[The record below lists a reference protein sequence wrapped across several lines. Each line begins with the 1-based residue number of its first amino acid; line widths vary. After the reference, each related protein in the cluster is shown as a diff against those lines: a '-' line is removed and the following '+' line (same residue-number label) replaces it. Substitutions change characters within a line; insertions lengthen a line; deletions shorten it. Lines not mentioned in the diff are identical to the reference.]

1 MYLGFLVVTNLLLFK
16 KNKLA
21 IMKLLAQSFTLF
33 TSCILLLTLFSC
45 HKKAKDVDLELYNL
59 TKETSGFT
67 WYKNSDL
74 LLESA
79 KDSHSDPKLRTRFN
93 AIAAVNLTAD
103 GAILN
108 GQTFSTGALIV
119 KEMYNKR
126 EKLKSYAIMYKDATN
141 KNADSDGWVWASLN
155 EKGKVLVS
163 SDLKGK
169 ECASCHS
176 QSQNIDRT
184 LMNKFH

>member
-1 MYLGFLVVTNLLLFK
+1 MYMRHLVKNSALLISATF
-16 KNKLA
+16 
-21 IMKLLAQSFTLF
+21 
-33 TSCILLLTLFSC
+33 LLTLFSC

-59 TKETSGFT
+59 SKETTGFT

-93 AIAAVNLTAD
+93 ATAAINLTAE

-108 GQTFSTGALIV
+108 GQTFADGALIV
-119 KEMYNKR
+119 KEMHNKR
-126 EKLKSYAIMYKDATN
+126 EKFKSYAIMYKQPTN

-155 EKGKVLVS
+155 EKGKVLIS
-163 SDLKGK
+163 SDLKGND
-169 ECASCHS
+169 CASCHS

-184 LMNKFH
+184 LMNKYH

>member
-1 MYLGFLVVTNLLLFK
+1 
-16 KNKLA
+16 
-21 IMKLLAQSFTLF
+21 MKLLINNFSYFLIVSLLFTL
-33 TSCILLLTLFSC
+33 LSC

-59 TKETSGFT
+59 SKETTGFT

-74 LLESA
+74 ILESA

-93 AIAAVNLTAD
+93 ATATLNLTAE

-108 GQTFSTGALIV
+108 GQTFADGALIV
-119 KEMYNKR
+119 KEMHNKR
-126 EKLKSYAIMYKDATN
+126 EKLKSYAIMYKQPTN
-141 KNADSDGWVWASLN
+141 QNADSDGWVWASLN
-155 EKGKVLVS
+155 EKGKVLIS

-169 ECASCHS
+169 DCISCHS

-184 LMNKFH
+184 LMNKYH